1 MWRNV
6 RTKHFSLKNI
16 PVMYLTV
23 VVYTEPSFF
32 LIEQHNDYADVR
44 QKREELGLRL
54 SNGQN

>member
-1 MWRNV
+1 
-6 RTKHFSLKNI
+6 
-16 PVMYLTV
+16 MYLTV